1 MRAAILLFTIPFLLA
16 FAAMGDGQASAAP
29 SARAL
34 VLAELFTSEGC
45 SSCPPADDVLRQL
58 VEQQPIDGVEVVGLG
73 EHVDYW
79 DNLGW
84 RDPFSSA
91 LMTERQS
98 QYARLSR
105 SRSIYTPQL
114 VVDGRYEC
122 VASDIAE
129 VRKALVA
136 AAKLPRIDVAVS
148 GAPPDDGW
156 FQLRVRVDVP
166 PAFGSHDDADVMV
179 AVTED
184 HLVSNVIRGEN
195 KGRTLRHTGVVR
207 VITSIGELKRHELTF
222 SADVPIQ
229 ISSAWKRGEL
239 RAIAFVQERASGHIL
254 GSGINNLI
262 SRSRS

>member
-1 MRAAILLFTIPFLLA
+1 MRPALLLFTVPFLLA
-16 FAAMGDGQASAAP
+16 FAAMADGLGSAAP
-29 SARAL
+29 AARTL
-34 VLAELFTSEGC
+34 IIAELFTSEGC

-58 VEQQPIDGVEVVGLG
+58 VEQQPIAGVEVVALG

-122 VASDIAE
+122 VASEIAE

-136 AAKLPRIDVAVS
+136 AARLPKVDVAVS
-148 GAPPDDGW
+148 GTLPDDGRLR
-156 FQLRVRVDVP
+156 LRVRVDVP
-166 PAFGSHDDADVMV
+166 PALASHDDADVMV

-195 KGRTLRHTGVVR
+195 KGRTLGHTGVVR
-207 VITSIGELKRHELTF
+207 TIASIGELKRHELTF
-222 SADVPIQ
+222 SADLPIQ
-229 ISSAWKRGEL
+229 ISSGWKRGDL
-239 RAIAFVQERASGHIL
+239 RAVAFVQERVSRIIL
-254 GSGINNLI
+254 GSGVNHVN
-262 SRSRS
+262 